1 MSTSAV
7 SSPDPSNELP
17 AVLITGAA
25 GFVGFHVAQALL
37 REGRTVFG
45 VDNLNDY
52 YPTELKRARLA
63 QLTPHPRFHFAML
76 DVSDRQALFDF
87 ATNHPAP
94 IIVHLA
100 AQVGVRYSVTNPEA
114 YITSNLVGFGNILEL
129 GRRQRAEHLIYA
141 SSSSVYGAN
150 TRTPFSTEH
159 NVDHPVSLYAATKK
173 SNELMAHSYS
183 HLYALPTTG
192 LRFFT
197 VYGPWG
203 RPDMAVYSFTDAI
216 EHGRPIQVYNHG
228 QMKRDFTYI
237 DDIVQAIVRL
247 CRQPAKPDENW
258 SSSEPNP
265 GTSNKPYRVYNIGN
279 SQPVPLLEMIETL
292 ERCLGKTAIKQFAP
306 LQLGDVLET
315 SADVTALTRDT
326 GFCPSTPLAVGLQ
339 RFVEWYRT
347 YHRPA

>member
-1 MSTSAV
+1 MSTSAPSLSAP
-7 SSPDPSNELP
+7 SSDLP
-17 AVLITGAA
+17 PVLITGAA
-25 GFVGFHVAQALL
+25 GFVGFHVAKALL
-37 REGRTVFG
+37 AEGRRVFG

-52 YPTELKRARLA
+52 YSPALKRARLA
-63 QLTPHPRFHFAML
+63 QLIENKHFEFAPL
-76 DVSDRQALFDF
+76 DVSDRGALFGF
-87 ATNHPAP
+87 AEAHPAP
-94 IIVHLA
+94 VIVHLA

-114 YITSNLVGFGNILEL
+114 YINSNLVGFGNMLEL
-129 GRRQRAEHLIYA
+129 ARQHRSQHLIYA

-150 TRTPFSTEH
+150 TRTPFGIEH

-173 SNELMAHSYS
+173 ANELMAHSYS
-183 HLYALPTTG
+183 HLYDLPTTG

-228 QMKRDFTYI
+228 RMKRDFTYI

-247 CRQPAKPDENW
+247 CKQPATPDPQW
-258 SSSEPNP
+258 SSDDPNP

-279 SQPVPLLEMIETL
+279 SQPVPLMEMIETL

-306 LQLGDVLET
+306 LQPGDVLET
-315 SADVTALTRDT
+315 SADVTALARDT
-326 GFCPSTPLAVGLQ
+326 GFSPATPLAVGLQ
-339 RFVEWYRT
+339 RFVEWYRA
-347 YHRPA
+347 YHH